1 MVREIITTDSGILA
15 LTATTLRHQMRRGI
29 PKFTHRSMNMTDLVC
44 MIQMAPN
51 RIIMG
56 GHQEVIIDFDLATA
70 TETKLVSSTFFRLFC
85 HFQLNFRLLQLYCGS
100 NGSAVL
106 RLHPRFLCVGDAFGT
121 VALRD
126 PNSLSIEHTVTTHE
140 GSLSDFDVQGNY
152 LISCGFVE
160 RQGTL
165 HCDRV
170 LTVHDL
176 RMLRSP
182 IAPIQ
187 VLIEPLLLR
196 FLPQEYD
203 RLAVISAMGQI
214 QLVDTVELTEPRV
227 CMYQINTNGTQCLS
241 FDISTSNQAMA
252 FGDQSGHINLISS
265 IATTTPQFNSYS
277 RETEFADPIV
287 TLPPVAITDTTFP
300 MSSIPLPHLATGDKW
315 FSDFPPQLLTYQYR
329 TPKPIDPDILSTI
342 KMQGPIGYALN
353 PRKTRRNQVPYFLDK
368 NNSNGLN
375 SSSQAN
381 QFGKHSTETTLK
393 IIPKR

>member
-1 MVREIITTDSGILA
+1 MYENT
-15 LTATTLRHQMRRGI
+15 
-29 PKFTHRSMNMTDLVC
+29 N
-44 MIQMAPN
+44 
-51 RIIMG
+51 
-56 GHQEVIIDFDLATA
+56 
-70 TETKLVSSTFFRLFC
+70 LF
-85 HFQLNFRLLQLYCGS
+85 QLYCGS

-165 HCDRV
+165 QCDRM

-187 VLIEPLLLR
+187 VLIEPYLLR
-196 FLPQEYD
+196 FLPQEYN

-227 CMYQINTNGTQCLS
+227 CMYQVS
-241 FDISTSNQAMA
+241 
-252 FGDQSGHINLISS
+252 
-265 IATTTPQFNSYS
+265 
-277 RETEFADPIV
+277 
-287 TLPPVAITDTTFP
+287 
-300 MSSIPLPHLATGDKW
+300 
-315 FSDFPPQLLTYQYR
+315 
-329 TPKPIDPDILSTI
+329 
-342 KMQGPIGYALN
+342 KM
-353 PRKTRRNQVPYFLDK
+353 
-368 NNSNGLN
+368 
-375 SSSQAN
+375 
-381 QFGKHSTETTLK
+381 
-393 IIPKR
+393 